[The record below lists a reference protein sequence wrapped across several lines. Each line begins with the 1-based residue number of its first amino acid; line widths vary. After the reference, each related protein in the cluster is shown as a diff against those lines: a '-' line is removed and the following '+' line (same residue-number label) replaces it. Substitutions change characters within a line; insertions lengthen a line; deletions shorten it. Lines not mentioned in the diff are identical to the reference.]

1 MSHKKLYSKGNVPFS
16 WEEKPGISKKIC
28 FQDVQP
34 LPLHSVHEDSE
45 FDDLG
50 KIPPPPPCRVQPC
63 SLRNASTKGSRCEED
78 PFLEA
83 YKECTKSVKKGKLV
97 AKKSK
102 LFGFLCKS
110 FDSCEIRDASVFK
123 LGRDSIRV
131 LNWK

>member
-1 MSHKKLYSKGNVPFS
+1 M
-16 WEEKPGISKKIC
+16 
-28 FQDVQP
+28 
-34 LPLHSVHEDSE
+34 
-45 FDDLG
+45 
-50 KIPPPPPCRVQPC
+50 
-63 SLRNASTKGSRCEED
+63 
-78 PFLEA
+78 
-83 YKECTKSVKKGKLV
+83 